1 MKTRTLKVLV
11 VAFALALVGAVSV
24 PAMAADVI
32 SSPPLS
38 GDASDIDFANA
49 ISLDLPQVDVAP
61 VADGDLLSFPGEP
74 GFVPGRKGTGQ
85 MSPVRLP
92 ASAALAVEPQEF
104 GSSNHPFTTSRVDL
118 PGNSVSASYPYRIAG
133 KLYFKIGTANYV
145 CSASLIK
152 RGVIVTAAHCVYEFG
167 RNNSTGWHTNFVFVP
182 ALRLSGTTAIAPYG
196 SWTGGTAWVMT
207 SYYNGTDPCYVRGVV
222 CRNDVAVITINPK
235 TTNPTYPGTAT
246 GWYGY
251 GWDGYGFTGTAV
263 PGGIALFSQLGYPV
277 SHDGGNMMQRTD
289 SQAFVSASM
298 AYNSVWG
305 SRQTGGSSGGP
316 ELVNL
321 GYWGTLSG
329 TGYGSESAFNTVVG
343 VTSWGYTSTTVKQQG
358 CSPFLST
365 NIVPLVA
372 AACAGNPPRC
382 Q

>member
-1 MKTRTLKVLV
+1 MKTRVLKVLV
-11 VAFALALVGAVSV
+11 AALALAFVGAVYSPALAGDV
-24 PAMAADVI
+24 TASPAMTVQIGA
-32 SSPPLS
+32 
-38 GDASDIDFANA
+38 IDFANA

-92 ASAALAVEPQEF
+92 VSAELAVEPQEF
-104 GSSNHPFTTSRVDL
+104 GTSNHPFTTSRVDL
-118 PGNSVSASYPYRIAG
+118 PGNNVSTAFPYRIAG
-133 KLYFKIGTANYV
+133 KLYFKIGTSNYV

-152 RGVIVTAAHCVYEFG
+152 RGVIVTAAHCVFEFG

-182 ALRLSGTTAIAPYG
+182 AWRAGVAPFGTWA
-196 SWTGGTAWVMT
+196 GGQAWIMT
-207 SYYNGTDPCYVRGVV
+207 SYFNGSDPCYVRGVV
-222 CRNDVAVITINPK
+222 CRNDVAVIAINPK

-251 GWDGYGFTGTAV
+251 GWNGYGFTGTAV
-263 PGGIALFSQLGYPV
+263 PGGNALFTQLGYPV

-316 ELVNL
+316 ELVNF
-321 GYWGTLSG
+321 GYPGTLSG
-329 TGYGSESAFNTVVG
+329 TSYGSEAAWDTVVG
-343 VTSWGYTSTTVKQQG
+343 VTSWGYTSTAVKQQG